1 MSNFVLGTDLYVK
14 GRIGWRG
21 LSKSEYLE
29 DGDYRIINATA
40 LMDGYVDWDNCG
52 YISQERY
59 EESEEIMLKENDI
72 LISKDGT
79 LGKIGYVKG
88 LTKPTTVASG
98 IFVLRNTIPDRL
110 DFDYL
115 YHILKSDIFKN
126 FISRNKAQGSTINHL
141 YQRDLDNFT
150 LDLPSL
156 EVQGKIAKMLN
167 AIDDKIDCNLK
178 NADVIDEYVK
188 TVYEYWFLQFD
199 FPNENN
205 KTYKSHN
212 GAMEYNDLLAREI
225 PQGWKVKPLDKCVI
239 TIIDNR
245 GKTPKKLGGDWVEE
259 GIKALSAKIVKGGRL
274 INLDQANQVSE
285 EMFEKW
291 MPDKLQDGD
300 ILMTS
305 EAPLGEFYFMYMDT
319 HYCLSQRL
327 FAIRANQEIVMPSY
341 LYYELSDGHGY
352 SQIIGKRSGST
363 VAGIRQEE
371 LRKVNILIPDIT
383 IQKKFEEYV
392 LPLIKQK
399 RNGEMET
406 QKLIELRRFLL
417 PMLTNGQVTPTI

>member
-1 MSNFVLGTDLYVK
+1 MNKFNLGTDLYVK

-29 DGDYRIINATA
+29 NGDYRIINATA

-52 YISQERY
+52 YITKERF
-59 EESEEIMLKENDI
+59 EESEEIILKENDI

-98 IFVLRNTIPDRL
+98 IFVLRNTISNKL
-110 DFDYL
+110 NFDYL
-115 YHILKSDIFKN
+115 YHILKSDIFKD

-141 YQRDLDNFT
+141 YQRDLENFT

-156 EVQGKIAKMLN
+156 DIQCEIAAILN
-167 AIDDKIDCNLK
+167 AIDSKIENNFK
-178 NADVIDEYVK
+178 IADNVDNYVK
-188 TVYEYWFLQFD
+188 TIYEYWFLQFEYPD
-199 FPNENN
+199 EDQKPYKTNGGILEFNEVLN
-205 KTYKSHN
+205 
-212 GAMEYNDLLAREI
+212 REI
-225 PQGWKVKPLDKCVI
+225 PKGWIVKQLDECVS

-245 GKTPKKLGGDWVEE
+245 GKTPKKLGGNWVEK

-274 INLDQANQVSE
+274 VNLQQANQVSE

-305 EAPLGEFYFMYMDT
+305 EAPLGEFYFMYIDT
-319 HYCLSQRL
+319 QYCLSQRL
-327 FAIRANQEIVMPSY
+327 FAIRSKTNIVLPIY
-341 LYYELSDGHGY
+341 LYYEMSDGHGY
-352 SQIIGKRSGST
+352 SQIMGKRSGST
-363 VAGIRQEE
+363 VAGIRQNE
-371 LRKVNILIPDIT
+371 LRKVNILIPEKK
-383 IQKKFEEYV
+383 IQKKFEHIV
-392 LPLIKQK
+392 MPLIKKK
-399 RNGEMET
+399 RMCEMET
-406 QKLIELRRFLL
+406 LKLIDLRKFIL
-417 PMLTNGQVTPTI
+417 PMLMNGQIKP